1 MWLVAIRPQIGS
13 IPITTEISFGQHC
26 SQRSPARPANQEWD
40 GRIQNSP
47 SPALPS
53 TSYFSQAYPSLK
65 GQKAA
70 LFFFFFW
77 PGWNPALSN
86 SGFLN
91 LGTVG
96 IWNHVILCLER
107 PMHYRMCG
115 IIPGFYSL
123 DANKLP
129 PHCYDNQKC
138 LQVLPNVLRVG
149 WEGPQLL

>member
-1 MWLVAIRPQIGS
+1 MASGYQ
-13 IPITTEISFGQHC
+13 TTNREHSHHYRNFF
-26 SQRSPARPANQEWD
+26 W
-40 GRIQNSP
+40 
-47 SPALPS
+47 
-53 TSYFSQAYPSLK
+53 
-65 GQKAA
+65 AA
-70 LFFFFFW
+70 LLPKESCSSCKSRMGWKDTKFSFPCPAFHVLLLPGLSLPEGTESSTFFFFFW